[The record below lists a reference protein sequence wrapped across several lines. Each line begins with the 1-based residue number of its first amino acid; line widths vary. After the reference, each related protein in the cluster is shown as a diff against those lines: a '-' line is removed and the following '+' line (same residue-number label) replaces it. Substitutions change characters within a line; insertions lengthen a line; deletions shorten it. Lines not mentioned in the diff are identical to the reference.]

1 MTMQGAFYGM
11 PNSAARRMHK
21 ALNIS
26 YPRSLAK
33 LLKKLENPSLRNLS
47 WREAPVGSWTSS
59 AGMVRHGIG
68 EFSTGEFIPRD
79 VGNADA
85 IRHGLLANLEQGLPP
100 NDLAY
105 LQDLCKKTA
114 PM

>member
-26 YPRSLAK
+26 YRSLAK
-33 LLKKLENPSLRNLS
+33 HLQNLENPFLRDLS
-47 WREAPVGSWTSS
+47 WRKAPIGSWTSS

-79 VGNADA
+79 VGKTDA
-85 IRHGLLANLEQGLPP
+85 VRHGLLASLVKGLPP
-100 NDLAY
+100 VDLAH
-105 LQDLCKKTA
+105 LHDLCNKTA
-114 PM
+114 PK

>member
-1 MTMQGAFYGM
+1 MTMQGTFYGM
-11 PNSAARRMHK
+11 PSSAARRMHK

-26 YPRSLAK
+26 YRSLAK
-33 LLKKLENPSLRNLS
+33 LLKTLENPSLRDLS
-47 WREAPVGSWTSS
+47 WRKAPIGSWTSS

-79 VGNADA
+79 VGNADD
-85 IRHGLLANLEQGLPP
+85 IRHGLLANLVQGLPP

-105 LQDLCKKTA
+105 LHDLCNKTA